1 MAGLRSR
8 VSRVR
13 RKKLGED
20 TRDAQQQRTKLKNSG
35 LVDLEWFTALTS
47 RSFISV
53 EAAIDFYL
61 DQPQPRPALSP
72 WMQTAPETSKLGK
85 GGDPLLN
92 FLAKSGRFPHFPF
105 LDRRQLAVAEGVKR
119 PWLAAIRDIGS
130 DDLMP
135 VHGDWVG
142 PVPTYGQWREA
153 MIAAAQR
160 VAAQRGPQ
168 VPSQQPD
175 RSSPRTLGEV
185 SPQTSPVPDGDE
197 WESELRARHEVDW
210 QAVADVQANRVN
222 GRVSVVIPTFND
234 WKMTVAAVRSVLRFS
249 AGTDVEVVVV
259 DNGSEPNCSLVLA
272 GALSFDPR
280 IKLIRQPIN
289 LNFALGSNV
298 GFAESS
304 GQTVVFLNNDT
315 DVRAGWLDA
324 LVDGLADSDVRGVQ
338 PLLLYPD
345 ETIQSA
351 GTILPDCGGLP
362 SHFLVGFPADDAY
375 ALETIEC
382 SVVTAAA
389 LAMRASEVTALRGFD
404 TAYINGWED
413 VDLCL
418 RALERWGGHFEVT
431 SSSVVVHHESKTPG
445 RGKHIAANR
454 TLFTQRW
461 AGRMPPADA
470 VAHWRSAGLDVARWD
485 PGASVSPGAGRA
497 PAPVLVRPESVVLDG
512 RAAGLP
518 SLRWAIKIAAWPG
531 PRGEHW
537 GDVHFAAD
545 LARSLRRLGQ
555 EVVVD
560 PRTST
565 QRPTSGLDDVVLVL
579 RGLDEVDPQPGR
591 VNMMWVISHPDMVT
605 PTELAR
611 FDICFA
617 AGAPWAQQMTDEGD
631 IPVRTLLQAT
641 DPERFHPGVAEPD
654 TGEAVLFVGGSR
666 RQMRPIVRDSIA
678 AHVDLA
684 VYGGGWRG
692 EYELPTGVLRAE
704 YLPNQVVPAAYRSA
718 GVVLS
723 DHWADMAEAGF
734 LSNRLFDAVGAGAR
748 VISDDVPGIEDVFG
762 DAVAIYRTVDDLER
776 LCSPKGRST
785 LPSEEQLQVAAQT
798 VRREH
803 SFDARA
809 WELLN
814 AAVLARG

>member
-1 MAGLRSR
+1 MTSLRAGAA
-8 VSRVR
+8 RVR
-13 RKKLGED
+13 RRMRGANAGAV
-20 TRDAQQQRTKLKNSG
+20 RQQRLALKKAS
-35 LVDLEWFTALTS
+35 LVDLPWFSALTGV
-47 RSFISV
+47 SFAT
-53 EAAIDFYL
+53 EDAAIDFYL
-61 DQPQPRPALSP
+61 GQHQPRPALSP
-72 WMQTAPETSKLGK
+72 WVVTAPVPSKPAQR
-85 GGDPLLN
+85 GDPLLK
-92 FLAKSGRFPHFPF
+92 FLDEAGKFPHFPY
-105 LDRRQLAVAEGVKR
+105 LDRRQLAVADSVKR
-119 PWLAAIRDIGS
+119 PWLPAIGDFGS
-130 DDLMP
+130 EDSMP
-135 VHGDWVG
+135 VDADWVG
-142 PVPTYGQWREA
+142 PIPTYGQWRAA
-153 MIAAAQR
+153 MVGAARDIA
-160 VAAQRGPQ
+160 
-168 VPSQQPD
+168 SQQSAEDVNDAPD
-175 RSSPRTLGEV
+175 PWPEV
-185 SPQTSPVPDGDE
+185 RE
-197 WESELRARHEVDW
+197 RNEVDW
-210 QAVADVQANRVN
+210 QALADEQTGRVAD
-222 GRVSVVIPTFND
+222 RVSVVIPTFND
-234 WKMTVAAVRSVLRFS
+234 WKMTVSAVRSVLRSS
-249 AGTDVEVVVV
+249 AEFDVEVIVV
-259 DNGSEPNCSLVLA
+259 DNGSDPNCSLVLA

-280 IKLIRQPIN
+280 VRLIRQPIN

-298 GFAESS
+298 GFAQSS

-315 DVRAGWLDA
+315 DVRAGWLAA
-324 LVDGLADSDVRGVQ
+324 LVGGLADPQVRGVQ

-375 ALETIEC
+375 ALGTIDC

-389 LAMRASEVTALRGFD
+389 VAMRAADVIALRGFD

-418 RALERWGGHFEVT
+418 RAIELWGGHFQVT

-454 TLFTQRW
+454 LLFTQRW
-461 AGRMPPADA
+461 ADRMPPADA
-470 VAHWRSAGLDVARWD
+470 REHWHEAGFEVARWD

-497 PAPVLVRPESVVLDG
+497 PAPILVRPESLVLDG

-555 EVVVD
+555 DVVVD

-565 QRPTSGLDDVVLVL
+565 QRTSSGLDDVVLVL

-591 VNMMWVISHPDMVT
+591 VNMMWVISHPDMVSAA
-605 PTELAR
+605 ELSR
-611 FDICFA
+611 FDVCFA
-617 AGAPWAQQMTDEGD
+617 AGAPWAQRMTDEAG
-631 IPVRTLLQAT
+631 IPVHALLQAT

-654 TGEAVLFVGGSR
+654 TGEPVLFVGGSR
-666 RQMRPIVRDSIA
+666 QQLRPIVRDSIA
-678 AHVDLA
+678 AGVDLA

-692 EYELPTGVLRAE
+692 DFELPAGVLRGE

-723 DHWADMAEAGF
+723 DHWADMAAAGF

-748 VISDDVPGIEDVFG
+748 VVSDDVPGIADVFG
-762 DAVAIYRTVDDLER
+762 DAVAVYQSVGDLQR
-776 LCSPKGRST
+776 LCSLEGRSL
-785 LPSEEQLQVAAQT
+785 LPSEDRLQLAAQT
-798 VRREH
+798 VRSEH

-814 AAVLARG
+814 AAVLERG

>member
-1 MAGLRSR
+1 MAGLRAGASR
-8 VSRVR
+8 VWRQV
-13 RKKLGED
+13 LGED
-20 TRDAQQQRTKLKNSG
+20 TTDAQRQRAKLKKSG
-35 LVDLEWFTALTS
+35 LVDLEWFTALTGT
-47 RSFISV
+47 SFTSV
-53 EAAIDFYL
+53 DAAIDFYL

-72 WMQTAPETSKLGK
+72 WVQTAHEPSELGK

-92 FLAKSGRFPHFPF
+92 FMAKSGRFPHFPF
-105 LDRRQLAVAEGVKR
+105 LDKRQLAVAEGVKR

-130 DDLMP
+130 GDLMP
-135 VHGDWVG
+135 VDDDWAG
-142 PVPTYGQWREA
+142 PIPTYGQWRTA
-153 MIAAAQR
+153 MIAAAQNI
-160 VAAQRGPQ
+160 AAQRISDEAEQ
-168 VPSQQPD
+168 RPD
-175 RSSPRTLGEV
+175 PWPEIRE
-185 SPQTSPVPDGDE
+185 
-197 WESELRARHEVDW
+197 RHQVDW
-210 QAVADVQANRVN
+210 QTLADEQANRVHD
-222 GRVSVVIPTFND
+222 RVSVVIPTFND
-234 WKMTVAAVRSVLRFS
+234 WKMTVAAVRAVLRASTEF
-249 AGTDVEVVVV
+249 DVEVVVI

-280 IKLIRQPIN
+280 IRLIRQSIN

-315 DVRAGWLDA
+315 HVRSGWLAA
-324 LVDGLADSDVRGVQ
+324 LVDGLADPNVRGVQ

-351 GTILPDCGGLP
+351 GTLLPDCGGLP

-375 ALETIEC
+375 ALGTIDC

-389 LAMRASEVTALRGFD
+389 LAMRASEVIALRGFD

-418 RALERWGGHFEVT
+418 RALEQWGGHFEVT

-454 TLFTQRW
+454 ALFTQRW
-461 AGRMPPADA
+461 ADRMPPADA
-470 VAHWRSAGLDVARWD
+470 VAHWRDSGFDVVRWD

-497 PAPVLVRPESVVLDG
+497 PTPVLLRPKSMVLDG

-565 QRPTSGLDDVVLVL
+565 QRTSSGLDDVVLVL
-579 RGLDEVDPQPGR
+579 RGLIEVDPQPGR

-605 PTELAR
+605 PAELAR

-617 AGAPWAQQMTDEGD
+617 AGAPWAQQMTAEGD

-654 TGEAVLFVGGSR
+654 TGQAVLFVGGSR
-666 RQMRPIVRDSIA
+666 RHMRPIVRDSIA
-678 AHVDLA
+678 ARLDLA

-692 EYELPTGVLRAE
+692 EFELPAGVLRAE
-704 YLPNQVVPAAYRSA
+704 YLPNEVVPAAYRSA
-718 GVVLS
+718 GIVLS
-723 DHWADMAEAGF
+723 DHWADMAAAGF

-748 VISDDVPGIEDVFG
+748 VISDDVSGIEDVFG
-762 DAVAIYRTVDDLER
+762 DAVAVYQTVEDLER
-776 LCSPKGRST
+776 LCSPEGRST
-785 LPSEEQLQVAAQT
+785 LPTEEQLQVAAQT
-798 VRREH
+798 VRQEH